1 MMPYIRELAHELSA
15 DYHHRAGQAQ
25 RTSKLLFDENLSSRL
40 CRQLNSLFPG
50 SSRVSLLGLERAT
63 DRAIWD
69 YAKANGYVIVT
80 LDADFVEM
88 AALFGPPPK
97 IIRLRCGN
105 QTTAVIEAFTRSCR
119 GYRGFRT
126 R

>member
-1 MMPYIRELAHELSA
+1 M
-15 DYHHRAGQAQ
+15 
-25 RTSKLLFDENLSSRL
+25 KLLFDENLSARL

-50 SSRVSLLGLERAT
+50 SSQVSLLGLERAT

-69 YAKANGYVIVT
+69 YAKANRYVVVT

-105 QTTAVIEAFTRSCR
+105 QPTAIVEELLRVYAEVIADFEHDEHGSLEL
-119 GYRGFRT
+119 Y
-126 R
+126 